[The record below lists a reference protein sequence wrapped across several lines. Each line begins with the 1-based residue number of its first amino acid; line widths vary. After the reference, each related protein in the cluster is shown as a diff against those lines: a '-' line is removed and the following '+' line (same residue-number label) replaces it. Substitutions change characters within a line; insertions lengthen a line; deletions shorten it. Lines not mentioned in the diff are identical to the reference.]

1 MEITIEILTENDLKQ
16 LYEFELSNRTYFEEM
31 VPGRGDDYFH
41 YETFIKRNME
51 LLEEQHHNQCYFYLI
66 KNNAKEIFGRINIV
80 DIDPINNQAHIGY
93 RVGGS
98 HIGKGIASRALSLL
112 LEEEVLKLNIN
123 KLFAKTTTNNVGSQ
137 KVLEKNNFTHVSTD
151 RETFE
156 MNGQQVSFIHYQW
169 EE

>member
-16 LYEFELSNRTYFEEM
+16 LYEFELANRTYFEEM

-51 LLEEQHHNQCYFYLI
+51 LLEEQKNNQCYFYLI
-66 KNNAKEIFGRINIV
+66 KNNAKEIVGRINIV
-80 DIDPINNQAHIGY
+80 DIDPIKNQADIGY
-93 RVGGS
+93 RVGGA

-112 LEEEVLKLNIN
+112 LKEVLTHNIS

-137 KVLEKNNFTHVSTD
+137 KVLEKNNFTHVATD
-151 RETFE
+151 SETFE
-156 MNGQQVSFIHYQW
+156 MNGQVVSFTHYKW
-169 EE
+169 KE